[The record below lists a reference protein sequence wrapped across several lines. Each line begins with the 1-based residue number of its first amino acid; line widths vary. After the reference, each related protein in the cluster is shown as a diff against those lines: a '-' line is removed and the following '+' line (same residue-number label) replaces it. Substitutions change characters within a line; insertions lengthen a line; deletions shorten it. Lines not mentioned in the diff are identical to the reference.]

1 MTTLKKTVLLFAI
14 IAFVSCSKGEDN
26 NPATTDFSGKYQGPT
41 TSKVTAGGQTNSGS
55 YDLVLDISKGSNDKE
70 IKILFGNWLTIATL
84 NGNKFTIQP
93 TTFSGAFTTTG
104 NGEFSGNKLIIN
116 YTQQSTNQTIN
127 YSGTLTKF

>member
-1 MTTLKKTVLLFAI
+1 MKLFKKLFFLFAI
-14 IAFVSCSKGEDN
+14 ISIASCSKEKTN
-26 NPATTDFSGKYQGPT
+26 NSSTTDFSGKYQGPT
-41 TSKVTAGGQTNSGS
+41 TSKVTAGGQTGTAS
-55 YDLVLDISKGSNDKE
+55 YDLVLDISKGSNDQE

-93 TTFSGAFTTTG
+93 TTFSGPITTTG

-116 YTQQSTNQTIN
+116 YTQNMSGQTIN

>member
-1 MTTLKKTVLLFAI
+1 MTALKKSALLFAI
-14 IAFVSCSKGEDN
+14 IAFVSCSKGNGN
-26 NPATTDFSGKYQGPT
+26 NPSTTDFSGKYQGPT
-41 TSKVTAGGQTNSGS
+41 ISKVTAGGQTATGS

-70 IKILFGNWLTIATL
+70 IKILFGNWLTVASL

-93 TTFSGAFTTTG
+93 TTFSGPITTTG

-116 YTQQSTNQTIN
+116 YTQNASGETIN